1 MSSKTKCF
9 HAISADNF
17 AFTRQMDILAGY
29 PQNTTS
35 VLKGNRGN
43 FVWLSGVLSQQLNT
57 IRQKYNPSELDIPND
72 SGTICGLREK
82 KLDFFFG
89 FVRLKF
95 SQFKDFRI
103 YLRGR
108 ILKCNY
114 V

>member
-17 AFTRQMDILAGY
+17 AFTRQMDIFAEY

-35 VLKGNRGN
+35 VVKGNRGH

-57 IRQKYNPSELDIPND
+57 IRQKYNISELDIPND

-82 KLDFFFG
+82 NG
-89 FVRLKF
+89 IF
-95 SQFKDFRI
+95 SDL
-103 YLRGR
+103 YVSNLANLRTFEF
-108 ILKCNY
+108 ILEAKY
-114 V
+114 